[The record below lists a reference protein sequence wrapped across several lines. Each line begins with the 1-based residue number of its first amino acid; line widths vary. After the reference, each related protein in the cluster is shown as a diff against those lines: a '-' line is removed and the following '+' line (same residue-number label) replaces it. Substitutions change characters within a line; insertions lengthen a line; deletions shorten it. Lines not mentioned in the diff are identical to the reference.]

1 MSVSKQLYQLQE
13 VDLELESNEQALE
26 QITNQLGE
34 SQTVITAREKLA
46 LEQQHLEEL
55 KQQQNSTE
63 WEVDDL
69 TVKLNHVEKELYSGR
84 ITNPKEL
91 TNLQHEAEGLKVNRN
106 QLEDKLL
113 EIMEQVELTSAS
125 VASISSELKTLEDDW
140 HHRQQQLSRDMEQL
154 KALLADLSNKRQL
167 LSAEID
173 PQAIEIYSDLKRK
186 RGTAVVKVE
195 QGICRG
201 CQLSLPASD
210 MQQVRGGGLVQ
221 CSSCGRILFL
231 A

>member
-1 MSVSKQLYQLQE
+1 MNVSKQLYQLQE
-13 VDLELESNEQALE
+13 ADLEFESNEQALE
-26 QITNQLGE
+26 QITSQLGE
-34 SQTVITAREKLA
+34 SQSVGAARDKLA

-55 KQQQNSTE
+55 KQQQHSLE

-69 TVKLNHVEKELYSGR
+69 TVKLKNVEKDLYSGR

-91 TNLQHEAEGLKVNRN
+91 TNLQHEAEGLKVQRS

-113 EIMEQVELTSAS
+113 ELMEQVELTSAS
-125 VASISSELKTLEDDW
+125 IASISGELKALEDDW
-140 HHRQQQLSRDMEQL
+140 HHRQKQLSRDVEQI
-154 KALLADLSNKRQL
+154 KALLSDLSNKRQL

-173 PQAIEIYSDLKRK
+173 PQAIEVYSDLKRK

-231 A
+231 P

>member
-1 MSVSKQLYQLQE
+1 MNVSKQLYQLQE
-13 VDLELESNEQALE
+13 ADLELESNEQALE
-26 QITNQLGE
+26 QISGQLGK
-34 SQTVITAREKLA
+34 SQAVVATQDKLA
-46 LEQQHLEEL
+46 MEKEHLEEL
-55 KQQQNSTE
+55 QKQQHSIE
-63 WEVDDL
+63 WEVDGL
-69 TVKLNHVEKELYSGR
+69 TVKLSDAQKELYSGR

-91 TNLQHEAEGLKVNRN
+91 TNLQHEAEGLKAQRS

-113 EIMEQVELTSAS
+113 EIMEQVEMTSAS
-125 VASISSELKTLEDDW
+125 IVSISGELKTLEDDW
-140 HHRQQQLSRDMEQL
+140 NHRQQQLSRDMEQL
-154 KALLADLSNKRQL
+154 KARLSDLKNKRQL

-173 PQAIEIYSDLKRK
+173 PQAIEVYSTLKRQ

>member
-1 MSVSKQLYQLQE
+1 MNVSKQLYQLQE
-13 VDLELESNEQALE
+13 ADLELESNEQALE
-26 QITNQLGE
+26 RITSQLGE
-34 SQTVITAREKLA
+34 NQTVVAARDKLA
-46 LEQQHLEEL
+46 LEQKHLEEL
-55 KQQQNSTE
+55 KQQQHSIE

-69 TVKLNHVEKELYSGR
+69 TAKLKNVEKDLYSGR

-91 TNLQHEAEGLKVNRN
+91 TNLQHEAEGLKAQRS

-125 VASISSELKTLEDDW
+125 IASISGELKALEDDW

-154 KALLADLSNKRQL
+154 KTLLADLGNKRQL

-173 PQAIEIYSDLKRK
+173 PQAIEVYSDLKRK

-210 MQQVRGGGLVQ
+210 LQQVRGGGLVQ
-221 CSSCGRILFL
+221 CSSCSRILFL

>member
-13 VDLELESNEQALE
+13 ADLELESNEQALE
-26 QITNQLGE
+26 QISGQLGE
-34 SQTVITAREKLA
+34 SQTVVAARDKLA

-55 KQQQNSTE
+55 KRKQHSIE

-69 TVKLNHVEKELYSGR
+69 TVKLNNVEKELYSGR

-154 KALLADLSNKRQL
+154 KALLSDLGHKRQL

-173 PQAIEIYSDLKRK
+173 PQVVEAYGELKRQ
-186 RGTAVVKVE
+186 RGTAVAKVE

-201 CQLSLPASD
+201 CQISLPATD
-210 MQQVRGGGLVQ
+210 LQRVRGGGLVR